1 MRANPKLRHRDG
13 AGTRQETMPLSG
25 IKVLDLTS
33 VVVGPAATLRL
44 ADLGAEIIKIEAPE
58 GDLMRTLG
66 GPSPSG
72 TLSGKFLHFNRDKR
86 FVGLNLRSPEGLQAL
101 RAIMSSCDV
110 FISNIRPDA
119 LARMGLD
126 AKTCRAAKPEL
137 IHCVITGFGP
147 GGPYR
152 GRPAYDTVLQAASGL
167 AGLTIER
174 DGAPAFAPF
183 LAADHVVAEITSGA
197 ISAALVRRFRTGIGS
212 TLEIPMLETMA
223 AFVLQEH
230 LGPATFDPPLGPPGD
245 RRVLDPF
252 ARPIATKD
260 GWIAISANSDT
271 QAKAF
276 LRAIDRADLIDDP
289 RFSSVAARVKN
300 SNEWF
305 RLREESIARGTTSHW
320 LALFSEID
328 IPAMPCHA
336 LGNIADDPHLAA
348 VKLVERTIHP
358 TEGAVRNVRP
368 TLIIDDEPV
377 TSESD
382 AKQLGAD
389 TRAVLAEVGYS
400 DAEIDALVRSGAA
413 IESRA

>member
-1 MRANPKLRHRDG
+1 
-13 AGTRQETMPLSG
+13 MPLSG

-86 FVGLNLRSPEGLQAL
+86 FVCLNLRAPEGLKAL
-101 RAIMSSCDV
+101 RTIMQTCDV
-110 FISNIRPDA
+110 FITNLRPDS
-119 LARMGLD
+119 LARLGFD
-126 AKTCRAAKPEL
+126 APACRKAKPEL
-137 IHCVITGFGP
+137 IHCIITGFGP

-174 DGAPAFAPF
+174 DGAPSFAPF
-183 LAADHVVAEITSGA
+183 LAADHVVAEIAAGA
-197 ISAALVRRFRTGIGS
+197 IAAALVRRFRTGAGATI
-212 TLEIPMLETMA
+212 EIPMHETMA

-245 RRVLDPF
+245 RRVLDPN
-252 ARPIATKD
+252 ARPIATQD
-260 GWIAISANSDT
+260 GWIAITANTDA
-271 QAKAF
+271 QAKVF
-276 LRAIDRADLIDDP
+276 LKAVGRADLIDDP

-300 SNEWF
+300 SSDWY
-305 RLREESIARGTTSHW
+305 RLREETIASGSTAHW
-320 LALFSEID
+320 LEIFAKLD

-336 LGNIADDPHLAA
+336 LGSIADDPHLTA
-348 VKLVERTIHP
+348 VKLVETAVHP
-358 TEGAVRNVRP
+358 TEGPVKNVRP
-368 TLIIDDEPV
+368 TLLIDEEPV
-377 TSESD
+377 RSESP
-382 AKQLGAD
+382 AKLLGAD
-389 TRAVLAEVGYS
+389 TRKVLAESGYS
-400 DAEIDALVRSGAA
+400 DAEIDILVNAGAA
-413 IESRA
+413 IESRT